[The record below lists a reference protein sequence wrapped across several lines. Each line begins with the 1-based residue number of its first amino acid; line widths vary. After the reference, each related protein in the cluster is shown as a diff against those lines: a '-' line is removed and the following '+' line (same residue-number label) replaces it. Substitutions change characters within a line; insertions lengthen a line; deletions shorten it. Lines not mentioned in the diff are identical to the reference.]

1 MQRFKEIFG
10 NNKCKIIG
18 MIHVNALP
26 GTPRYGYR
34 AWESTI
40 EKVRKEAQLY
50 KEHQVDGVLIENMH
64 DVPYVRDQ
72 KIGAETVACMTHLA
86 QIVRGIIPAETP
98 CGVQVLAC
106 GNKHALAVAKAS
118 DLQFIRAEGY
128 VFGHIG
134 DEGYTDSCAGELLR
148 YRKKIDAEDV
158 MVFTDLKKKH
168 SSHAITAD
176 ISLLETAKAA
186 EFFLSDG
193 VIVTGTATGQA
204 ASSDDMDALTGKV
217 KVPLLVGSGVTK
229 DNISDYFDKADA
241 VIIGSH
247 FKHNGNWLE
256 DIDESAVEGFMRSV
270 CKLRSGDE
278 K

>member
-10 NNKCKIIG
+10 KHKCKIIG

-26 GTPRYGYR
+26 GTPRYAYR
-34 AWESTI
+34 DWEKTI
-40 EKVRKEAQLY
+40 EKAKHEAELY
-50 KEHQVDGVLIENMH
+50 KQHQVDGVLIENMH

-72 KIGAETVACMTHLA
+72 KIGAETVACMTRLSQA
-86 QIVRGIIPAETP
+86 VRSIIPLKIP

-118 DLQFIRAEGY
+118 ELQFIRAEGY

-158 MVFTDLKKKH
+158 LVFTDLKKKH

-176 ISLLETAKAA
+176 VSLLETAHAA
-186 EFFLSDG
+186 EFFLTDG
-193 VIVTGTATGQA
+193 IIITGTATGKA
-204 ASSDDMDALTGKV
+204 ASAEDLDELAGKL
-217 KVPLLVGSGVTK
+217 KVPLIIGSGVTK
-229 DNISDYFDKADA
+229 DNIEEYFNKADA

-256 DIDESAVEGFMRSV
+256 DIDEQAVEDFMRSI
-270 CKLRSGDE
+270 CRLRDATE
-278 K
+278 